1 MALSPVT
8 IQITPESRPTTPP
21 WMGEA
26 YRMRT
31 SFSSPVVRS
40 RSCYLAMGGELC
52 IRSFEVD
59 DQEPERQH
67 ILEGLGEHF
76 GYIDETLNPDLD
88 DVLHN
93 YLRVGYV
100 FVVACIGRELV
111 GTGAL
116 LSHGEGISE
125 LVRISTRKDYRRRGI
140 GQTVVTHLV
149 NVARQRGDRRIIVKT
164 NASWHDAINLYKR
177 LDFVEYGRT
186 TIGVDLELLLAA
198 P

>member
-1 MALSPVT
+1 M
-8 IQITPESRPTTPP
+8 E
-21 WMGEA
+21 
-26 YRMRT
+26 
-31 SFSSPVVRS
+31 
-40 RSCYLAMGGELC
+40 GELC

-59 DQEPERQH
+59 DQQQARWL
-67 ILEGLGEHF
+67 ILQGLGEHF

-88 DVLHN
+88 DILHN
-93 YLRVGYV
+93 YIIPGHV
-100 FVVACIGRELV
+100 FVVACMGDEIV

-116 LSHGEGISE
+116 ILHGEGLSE
-125 LVRISTRKDYRRRGI
+125 MVRISTRKDYRRRGI
-140 GQTVVTHLV
+140 GQAIIAYLV

-186 TIGVDLELLLAA
+186 AIGVGLELLLAA